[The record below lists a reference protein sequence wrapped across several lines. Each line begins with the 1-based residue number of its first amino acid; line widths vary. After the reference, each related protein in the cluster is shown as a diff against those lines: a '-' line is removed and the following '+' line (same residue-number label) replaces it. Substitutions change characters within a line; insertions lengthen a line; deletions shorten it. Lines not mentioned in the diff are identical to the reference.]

1 MADGDYT
8 ELLAILVRLAD
19 DREHALDLLDKTL
32 GASGPPITLA
42 GEGMDYARSR
52 VRLWLRPREQ
62 PQAAAATGPP
72 KDPARS

>member
-19 DREHALDLLDKTL
+19 DHEHALDLLDKTL

-52 VRLWLRPREQ
+52 VRLWRTLLTCARLKVVTMLDEPR
-62 PQAAAATGPP
+62 
-72 KDPARS
+72 D